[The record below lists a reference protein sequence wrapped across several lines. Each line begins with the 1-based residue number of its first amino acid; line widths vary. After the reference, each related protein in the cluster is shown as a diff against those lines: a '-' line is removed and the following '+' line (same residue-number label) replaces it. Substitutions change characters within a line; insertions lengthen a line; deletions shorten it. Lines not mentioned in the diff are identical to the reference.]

1 MNATYN
7 DVLDRIKEERRRLS
21 LSQKEMSR
29 FVHMNQSN
37 YSKVEVGGRRLN
49 YFELKYLCESPADV
63 QYIFTGQKSDEKY
76 KEFFMQF
83 DYSQL
88 INIYNIVSSMSAA
101 RTGNASDNW
110 KNIFIKTENL
120 CSKKEKRGA
129 GIGIFLLARHLQ
141 NYRQLEMARMLGV
154 DVKKYREL
162 ENGRNLPDSE
172 LVWQLYDLFYI
183 SPAIT
188 LKDRKSL
195 VSSICFEMENF
206 NEEMQKKVLGI
217 IKIIMM

>member
-1 MNATYN
+1 
-7 DVLDRIKEERRRLS
+7 
-21 LSQKEMSR
+21 MSFPLFSHIYVWSFYFLPLL
-29 FVHMNQSN
+29 FVS
-37 YSKVEVGGRRLN
+37 G
-49 YFELKYLCESPADV
+49 
-63 QYIFTGQKSDEKY
+63 
-76 KEFFMQF
+76 
-83 DYSQL
+83 
-88 INIYNIVSSMSAA
+88 
-101 RTGNASDNW
+101 